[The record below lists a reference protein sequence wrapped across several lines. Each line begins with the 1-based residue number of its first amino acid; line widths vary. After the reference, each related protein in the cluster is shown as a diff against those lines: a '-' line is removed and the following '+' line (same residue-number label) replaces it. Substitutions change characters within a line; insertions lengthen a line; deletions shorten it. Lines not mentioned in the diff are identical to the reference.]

1 MGEPAQEVLART
13 ELAQQQSELALARSE
28 HAEERAKLERERAEL
43 ELSRSFATRHAGVL
57 ITAIAS
63 VMAVAVTSIVS
74 YNQRRTQIDT
84 EDIRKDREIE
94 ISSEGHERQWKLAL
108 LNYMTDNL
116 DKILAIGSEK
126 PNPILE
132 MISATFEEKY
142 TAPLFQGLEATAD
155 SDKKGR
161 WRRAQGYVFQKSEA
175 SPDPPP
181 LENQEVEAFLE
192 KPRETFNGP
201 NRRRARNAIAAEA
214 TNDSGIH
221 ERIVDTLIASII
233 DSEGPQTY
241 RVNLYIAST
250 LSRIKPKW
258 RGIETQ
264 RKTFDALTRST
275 SYADPTF
282 KKTVNKALDNFA
294 AR

>member
-192 KPRETFNGP
+192 KPQKPSMGRTDGGRVMPLRLKPPMILASTKELSTHLSP
-201 NRRRARNAIAAEA
+201 ASLIAKAL
-214 TNDSGIH
+214 
-221 ERIVDTLIASII
+221 RPIASIC
-233 DSEGPQTY
+233 
-241 RVNLYIAST
+241 
-250 LSRIKPKW
+250 
-258 RGIETQ
+258 
-264 RKTFDALTRST
+264 T
-275 SYADPTF
+275 SPP
-282 KKTVNKALDNFA
+282 
-294 AR
+294 R